1 MARFSDVIGT
11 DGRNGMRLKGTRA
24 MLIAAVLVITVAD
37 ARAADIV
44 TVIAG
49 RANLSILASAIAA
62 AGMTDMLKGSGPFTV
77 FAPTND
83 AFKRLPAN
91 ALTNLLKPENREQL
105 VKLLTYHVVPVR
117 LAAKDMD
124 GKMFTAKSVNGKDIE
139 IDADDPGEGIKIN
152 KGKITQPDLA
162 ADNGVIH
169 EITRV
174 LLP

>member
-1 MARFSDVIGT
+1 
-11 DGRNGMRLKGTRA
+11 MRSKVMRA
-24 MLIAAVLVITVAD
+24 TLIATVLVMSIAY

-44 TVIAG
+44 AVIAG
-49 RANLSILASAIAA
+49 RTNLSILASAIAA
-62 AGMTDMLKGSGPFTV
+62 AGMTDMLKGPGPFTV

-91 ALTNLLKPENREQL
+91 ALTNLMKPENREQL
-105 VKLLTYHVVPVR
+105 VKLLTYHLVPAR

-124 GKMFTAKSVNGKDIE
+124 GKMFTAKSVNGKEIE

-152 KGKITQPDLA
+152 KGKIIQPDLA
-162 ADNGVIH
+162 ADNGMVH
-169 EITRV
+169 EVTRV

>member
-1 MARFSDVIGT
+1 MARLSDVIRT
-11 DGRNGMRLKGTRA
+11 EGRNGMRLKVMRA
-24 MLIAAVLVITVAD
+24 MLIATMLVISVAD

-44 TVIAG
+44 AIIAG
-49 RANLSILASAIAA
+49 RPNLSILDSVIVA
-62 AGMTDMLKGSGPFTV
+62 AGMADMLKGSGPFTV

-91 ALTNLLKPENREQL
+91 AVTNLLKPENREQL

-139 IDADDPGEGIKIN
+139 IDADDPGEGIKTN
-152 KGKITQPDLA
+152 KAKITQPDLT
-162 ADNGVIH
+162 ADNGIIH

>member
-1 MARFSDVIGT
+1 
-11 DGRNGMRLKGTRA
+11 MRIKIMRA
-24 MLIAAVLVITVAD
+24 MLIATVWVMSVAD
-37 ARAADIV
+37 ARAEDIV
-44 TVIAG
+44 AIIAG
-49 RANLSILASAIAA
+49 RANLSTLASAIAA
-62 AGMTDMLKGSGPFTV
+62 AGMTDMLKAPGPFTV

-91 ALTNLLKPENREQL
+91 ALTNLMKPENREQL

-124 GKMFTAKSVNGKDIE
+124 GKMFTAKSVSGKDIE

-152 KGKITQPDLA
+152 KGKVVQPDLN

-169 EITRV
+169 EISRV

>member
-1 MARFSDVIGT
+1 
-11 DGRNGMRLKGTRA
+11 MRITVMRA
-24 MLIAAVLVITVAD
+24 MLIATALGMSIAY

-44 TVIAG
+44 AVIGG

-62 AGMTDMLKGSGPFTV
+62 AGMTDMLKGPGPFTV

-91 ALTNLLKPENREQL
+91 ALTNLMKPENREQL
-105 VKLLTYHVVPVR
+105 VKLLTYHVVSAR

-152 KGKITQPDLA
+152 RGKISQPDLV
-162 ADNGVIH
+162 ADNGVVH

>member
-1 MARFSDVIGT
+1 
-11 DGRNGMRLKGTRA
+11 MRLRIVRA
-24 MLIAAVLVITVAD
+24 MLIATVLGMSIAY

-44 TVIAG
+44 AVIAG
-49 RANLSILASAIAA
+49 RANLSILALAIAA
-62 AGMTDMLKGSGPFTV
+62 AGMIDMLKGPGPFTV

-91 ALTNLLKPENREQL
+91 ALTNLMRPDNREQL

-124 GKMFTAKSVNGKDIE
+124 GKMFTAKSFNGKDIE

-152 KGKITQPDLA
+152 KGKIIQPDLA
-162 ADNGVIH
+162 ADNGMVH